1 MKTYI
6 ISSTKSVVKSKKAAT
21 KLIEGWMNS
30 GNLYDKCR
38 VYEVEIK
45 EVYQPNVKRVVSL
58 EEEYDH

>member
-30 GNLYDKCR
+30 GNLHEGCR

-45 EVYQPNVKRVVSL
+45 KTYQPSVRRVVSL